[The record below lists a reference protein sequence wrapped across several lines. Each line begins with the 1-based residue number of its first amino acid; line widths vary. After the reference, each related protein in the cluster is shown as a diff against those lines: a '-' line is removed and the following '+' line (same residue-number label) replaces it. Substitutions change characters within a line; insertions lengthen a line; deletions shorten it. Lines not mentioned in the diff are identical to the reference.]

1 MEVANTFNSLSF
13 ETLVEAVGYH
23 GVTPYLRLQNK
34 VAIVTGGASGI
45 GANIVLEFLKENI
58 KHVAIIDIDVDSGIK
73 LQDLIDVK
81 YGKGKATFYKCDIT
95 NEVQL
100 QEVFC
105 NVIEK
110 NQSMDI
116 LVNNAGVADDSR
128 EMYKRTIEI
137 NFTALVTTSIMALDH
152 MRVDKGGK
160 GGTIINISSI
170 TALDP
175 SISAVHIYSS
185 TKAAVIH
192 FSTRLGMDPQYSHTN
207 VRVLTVCLGATD
219 TKIMQKCAGFD
230 DITSGQIEQLL
241 EFLQTQ
247 NLLQCPS
254 VAAKL
259 IVDICQKGKSADMWL
274 VQNGEATDVTDTLKE
289 AYANIKEIVGFKT

>member
-1 MEVANTFNSLSF
+1 MFSC
-13 ETLVEAVGYH
+13 
-23 GVTPYLRLQNK
+23 QNK

-58 KHVAIIDIDVDSGIK
+58 KHVAIIDVDVDSGMR
-73 LQDLIDVK
+73 LQDSIDVK
-81 YGKGKATFYKCDIT
+81 YGKGKATFYKCDVT

-110 NQSMDI
+110 YESVDI
-116 LVNNAGVADDSR
+116 VVNNAGVADDSPK
-128 EMYKRTIEI
+128 MYKRTIEI
-137 NFTALVTTSIMALDH
+137 NFTALVATTIMALDH

-207 VRVLTVCLGATD
+207 VRVLTVCFGATD
-219 TKIMQKCAGFD
+219 TQIMKKCAGFD
-230 DITSGQIEQLL
+230 YITDGKINEARDILK
-241 EFLQTQ
+241 TQ
-247 NLLQCPS
+247 NLLQCSS
-254 VAAKL
+254 VAASF
-259 IVDICQKGKSADMWL
+259 IVDIFQKGKSADVWL
-274 VQNGEATDVTDTLKE
+274 VQNGEVTDVTDTLKE
-289 AYANIKEIVGFKT
+289 ANANIREIVGFRT